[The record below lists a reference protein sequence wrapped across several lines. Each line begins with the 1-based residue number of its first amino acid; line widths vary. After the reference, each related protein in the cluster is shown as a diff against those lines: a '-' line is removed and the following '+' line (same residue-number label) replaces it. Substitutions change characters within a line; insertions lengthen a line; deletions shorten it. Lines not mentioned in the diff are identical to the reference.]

1 MATFKERYKLYEV
14 QLLESN
20 LAAQG
25 TPLRKPYRGGSV
37 RTSGSFQEG
46 VYDYKKYKFLN
57 RTFSHDVTSAIL
69 VFQTNEKVAMLVF

>member
-46 VYDYKKYKFLN
+46 VYDYK
-57 RTFSHDVTSAIL
+57 I
-69 VFQTNEKVAMLVF
+69 